1 MEQKDNKET
10 REGYYA
16 KYLEIDKL
24 LSLQAPLTQVGDM
37 VSAHDEMLFII
48 THQIYELWFKQILY
62 EVNSCIEVLN
72 KKYIDDEG
80 PQLNLV
86 VHRLKR
92 IVEIWKLLNH
102 QVDVLETMTPLD
114 FLDFRPRFDGASGF
128 QSRQFREIESRLGLQ
143 MEQRYKGEYY
153 KHTQMGG
160 FNENDYK

>member
-1 MEQKDNKET
+1 MIHACSAGASTANKT
-10 REGYYA
+10 WKTSSSPVAY
-16 KYLEIDKL
+16 
-24 LSLQAPLTQVGDM
+24 
-37 VSAHDEMLFII
+37 
-48 THQIYELWFKQILY
+48 
-62 EVNSCIEVLN
+62 
-72 KKYIDDEG
+72 